1 MIELFEGVGILF
13 PNLLFQL
20 VTFLLFVWV
29 INRLLFRPIAR
40 ALSERRER
48 IAGDLDKAAEL
59 REQARA
65 EQDRFQ
71 AELREQQAE
80 AQRMRQ
86 EMAARLAELEEQQM
100 QSARDAAARIRAE
113 AQQESERLREQ
124 ALASARGELAE
135 LVAEATTKVLGRAID
150 DEEQARLVDEAIA
163 EIGGRSS

>member
-29 INRLLFRPIAR
+29 LNRLLFKPIAR

-48 IAGDLDKAAEL
+48 IAGDLDQAAEL
-59 REQARA
+59 REQAKA
-65 EQDRFQ
+65 EQERFQ

-86 EMAARLAELEEQQM
+86 EMASRLAELEEQQM
-100 QSARDAAARIRAE
+100 QAARDAAARIRAE

-124 ALASARGELAE
+124 ALTAARGELAE
-135 LVAEATTKVLGRAID
+135 LVTQATTKVLGRAID

-163 EIGGRSS
+163 EIGGQSN

>member
-29 INRLLFRPIAR
+29 LNRLLFKPIAR

-48 IAGDLDKAAEL
+48 IAGDLDQAAQL
-59 REQARA
+59 REQAQA
-65 EQDRFQ
+65 EQERFQ
-71 AELREQQAE
+71 AELRQQQAE

-86 EMAARLAELEEQQM
+86 DMASRLAELEEQQM
-100 QSARDAAARIRAE
+100 QSAREAAARIRAE

-135 LVAEATTKVLGRAID
+135 LVTQATTKVLGRAID

-163 EIGGRSS
+163 DIGGRSN

>member
-1 MIELFEGVGILF
+1 VIELFEGVGILF

-29 INRLLFRPIAR
+29 INRLLFKPIAR
-40 ALSERRER
+40 ALGERRER
-48 IAGDLDKAAEL
+48 IASDLEKAAEL
-59 REQARA
+59 REQART

-86 EMAARLAELEEQQM
+86 EMAARMAELEEQQM
-100 QSARDAAARIRAE
+100 QAARDAAARIRAE

-124 ALASARGELAE
+124 ALASAKGELAE
-135 LVAEATTKVLGRAID
+135 LVVQATTKVLGRAID
-150 DEEQARLVDEAIA
+150 DEEQARLVDEAIT
-163 EIGGRSS
+163 EIGGGSN